1 MTQEN
6 QQNPNN
12 QPPAPYGSGQ
22 YPPNY
27 YNAPYPQDD
36 EIDLR
41 ELFGIIWDGKWI
53 IIAITFVFAG
63 ASVIYSLSL
72 PNIYKAEATLAP
84 TEEAQGQG
92 FGEEMGG
99 LASLAGLSVG
109 NKQVDK
115 VTMAMEILQSRQ
127 FIKNFVQ
134 KHNILPEVMAVKEW
148 HRASGELVFNQE
160 VYNPKTSEWVR
171 DVEPPKQPE
180 PSSWEYVN
188 VFQNEIL
195 LVEKDSETPGLI
207 NISVNH
213 QSPVI
218 AHLWVEWLIEDI
230 NNHMRQRDIKEAQSS
245 MEYLQKELGETNLSS
260 MQQVFYQLIEK
271 QIQTIMLANVR
282 PEYIFQVLD
291 PAVVPEQRD
300 APSRALICIIGTFL
314 GGFLSLFVVFIRHLV
329 RTSKSKQPD
338 A

>member
-6 QQNPNN
+6 LQNPNN
-12 QPPAPYGSGQ
+12 QPPAPYGPGQ

-27 YNAPYPQDD
+27 YNSPYQQDD

-53 IIAITFVFAG
+53 IIAITFVFAV

-92 FGEEMGG
+92 FGEEMSG

-109 NKQVDK
+109 KQQVDK
-115 VTMAMEILQSRQ
+115 VTMAMEILQSRK
-127 FIKNFVQ
+127 FIKNFIQ
-134 KHNILPEVMAVKEW
+134 RHNILPEVMAVKEW
-148 HRASGELVFNQE
+148 HQASGELVFNQE
-160 VYNPKTSEWVR
+160 IYNPNTKEWGTGTESLE
-171 DVEPPKQPE
+171 DSK
-180 PSSWEYVN
+180 PSSWKYVKA
-188 VFQNEIL
+188 FKGSML
-195 LVEKDSETPGLI
+195 SVEKDTETPGLI
-207 NISVNH
+207 NISVSH

-218 AHLWVEWLIEDI
+218 AYQWVEWLVQDI

-245 MEYLQKELGETNLSS
+245 MEYLQNELGETNLSS

-291 PAVVPEQRD
+291 PAVIPEERD
-300 APSRALICIIGTFL
+300 APSRVLICIIGTFL
-314 GGFLSLFVVFIRHLV
+314 GGFLSLLIVFVRHLT
-329 RTSKSKQPD
+329 RTKE
-338 A
+338 

>member
-12 QPPAPYGSGQ
+12 QPPAPYGPGQ
-22 YPPNY
+22 YPPSY
-27 YNAPYPQDD
+27 YNAPYQQDD

-41 ELFGIIWDGKWI
+41 ELFGIIWDGKWWL
-53 IIAITFVFAG
+53 IAITFVFAV

-92 FGEEMGG
+92 FGEGVGG
-99 LASLAGLSVG
+99 LASLAGISVG
-109 NKQVDK
+109 NQQVDK

-127 FIKNFVQ
+127 FIKNFVE
-134 KHNILPEVMAVKEW
+134 KHNILPEIMAVKEW
-148 HRASGELVFNQE
+148 HQTSGELVFNEE
-160 VYNPKTSEWVR
+160 VYNSNTKEWVR

-180 PSSWEYVN
+180 PTSWEYVN
-188 VFQNEIL
+188 AFRSNLV
-195 LVEKDSETPGLI
+195 VEKNEKTPGLI
-207 NISVNH
+207 TLAVNH

-218 AHLWVEWLIEDI
+218 AHRWADWLIEDI

-245 MEYLQKELGETNLSS
+245 MEYLQNELGETNLSS

-282 PEYIFQVLD
+282 PEYVFQILD
-291 PAVVPEQRD
+291 PAVIPEQKD
-300 APSRALICIIGTFL
+300 APARALICIIGTFL
-314 GGFLSLFVVFIRHLV
+314 GGFLSLFVVFIRHLA
-329 RTSKSKQPD
+329 RTSKKKQSD
-338 A
+338 V

>member
-6 QQNPNN
+6 QQNTNN
-12 QPPAPYGSGQ
+12 QPSAPYGPGQ

-41 ELFGIIWDGKWI
+41 ELFGIIWEGKWI
-53 IIAITFVFAG
+53 IIAITLVFAV

-92 FGEEMGG
+92 FGEGVGG

-127 FIKNFVQ
+127 FIKNFVE
-134 KHNILPEVMAVKEW
+134 KHNILPEIMAVKEW
-148 HRASGELVFNQE
+148 HQASGALVFNKE
-160 VYNPKTSEWVR
+160 VYNPDTKEWAAGT
-171 DVEPPKQPE
+171 ESPE
-180 PSSWEYVN
+180 NSKPSSWEYVKTFRGSMLS
-188 VFQNEIL
+188 VD
-195 LVEKDSETPGLI
+195 KDTETPGLI
-207 NISVNH
+207 NISVSH

-218 AHLWVEWLIEDI
+218 AHQWVEWLIEDI

-245 MEYLQKELGETNLSS
+245 MEYLQNELGETNLSS

-291 PAVVPEQRD
+291 PAVIPEEKD

-329 RTSKSKQPD
+329 RSSKKKQPG

>member
-12 QPPAPYGSGQ
+12 QPPAPYGPGQ

-27 YNAPYPQDD
+27 YNAPYQQDD

-41 ELFGIIWDGKWI
+41 ELFGIIWDGKWW
-53 IIAITFVFAG
+53 IIAITFVFAV

-92 FGEEMGG
+92 FGESVGG

-115 VTMAMEILQSRQ
+115 VTMAIEILQSRQ

-148 HRASGELVFNQE
+148 HQPSGELIFNE
-160 VYNPKTSEWVR
+160 KIYNSETNEWITESGTSKTS
-171 DVEPPKQPE
+171 K
-180 PSSWEYVN
+180 PSSWAYVN
-188 VFQNEIL
+188 AFKGRL
-195 LVEKDSETPGLI
+195 LVEKDKETPGLFTLA
-207 NISVNH
+207 ISH
-213 QSPVI
+213 KSPI
-218 AHLWVEWLIEDI
+218 ITQRWVKWLIEDI

-245 MEYLQKELGETNLSS
+245 MEYLQNELGETNLSS

-271 QIQTIMLANVR
+271 QIQTVMLANVR
-282 PEYIFQVLD
+282 PEYVFQVLD
-291 PAVVPEQRD
+291 PAVVPEQKD
-300 APSRALICIIGTFL
+300 SPARALICIIGVFL
-314 GGFLSLFVVFIRHLV
+314 GGFLSLFVVFIRHIV
-329 RTSKSKQPD
+329 RTSRKKQPD

>member
-12 QPPAPYGSGQ
+12 QPPAPYGPGQ

-27 YNAPYPQDD
+27 YNAPYQQDD

-41 ELFGIIWDGKWI
+41 ELFGIIWDGKWW
-53 IIAITFVFAG
+53 IIAITFVFAV

-72 PNIYKAEATLAP
+72 PDIYKAEATLAP

-92 FGEEMGG
+92 FGEEMSG
-99 LASLAGLSVG
+99 LASLAGLNMG
-109 NKQVDK
+109 KQQVDK

-127 FIKNFVQ
+127 FIKNFVE

-148 HRASGELVFNQE
+148 HQASGELVFNQE
-160 VYNPKTSEWVR
+160 VYNSKTSEWVW
-171 DVEPPKQPE
+171 DGEPPKQPE

-218 AHLWVEWLIEDI
+218 AHQWVEWLIEDI

-245 MEYLQKELGETNLSS
+245 MEYLQNELGETNLSS
-260 MQQVFYQLIEK
+260 LQQVFYQLIEK

-314 GGFLSLFVVFIRHLV
+314 GGFLSLFVVFIRHLF
-329 RTSKSKQPD
+329 RASKKKQSD